1 MNYLVVII
9 SYFSYVMIL
18 YNSSHYA
25 VMQSS
30 TNDVKPPPKYIFI
43 VPYRDREPHRVFF
56 STYIYKIMD
65 DVPIDEW
72 SFYFIHQCDK
82 RPFNRG
88 AMKNIGFLA
97 IKSAYPNHYKD
108 IIFIFNDIDTLPYD
122 KNILNYYTDYGVI
135 KHFYGFQFA
144 LGGIFSIRGVD
155 FERIN
160 GFPNYW
166 AWGGEDNLIHERAK
180 QFGLTIDRSNFF
192 TIGNTNILQ
201 FADGMK
207 RLICRDELA
216 TSIMPNNTDGLTK
229 LTNVNHTIYY
239 DTHMIDVTA
248 FDTFIQY
255 TQLNFEEQ
263 SLDKVSKIRVSPL
276 NAVRNIKQ
284 LQSEYT
290 IDANKQIHS
299 VQYSGLVRGVSSSG
313 AGGTAIRNNGVN
325 TINQPLHV
333 NLPFMFN
340 PEISAS
346 NRRSNSG
353 LFAMTDRPSAVS
365 EQERM
370 NTIAVAAMTK
380 SGENTVHRVYQNI
393 KQNPDVIIPLQRP
406 KMNTNVGLGIHAHK
420 QFGMRGLF
428 M

>member
-1 MNYLVVII
+1 
-9 SYFSYVMIL
+9 MIL
-18 YNSSHYA
+18 YNSSHYVA
-25 VMQSS
+25 MQPS
-30 TNDVKPPPKYIFI
+30 TNDIKQPPKYVFI

-56 STYIYKIMD
+56 STYIYKIMA
-65 DVPIDEW
+65 DVPADDW
-72 SFYFIHQCDK
+72 SFFFIHQCDK

-97 IKSAYPNHYKD
+97 IKSAFPDRYKD

-122 KNILNYYTDYGVI
+122 KNILNYHTEYGVI

-160 GFPNYW
+160 GFPNFW

-216 TSIMPNNTDGLTK
+216 TSIMPNNTDGLSK
-229 LTNVNHTIYY
+229 LTNVKHTIYY

-284 LQSEYT
+284 LQSEY
-290 IDANKQIHS
+290 IIEANKH
-299 VQYSGLVRGVSSSG
+299 VRPVHNSGLVRGVSEG
-313 AGGTAIRNNGVN
+313 ASTATHGSGVN
-325 TINQPLHV
+325 TLNMPLHV

-340 PEISAS
+340 PEHSS
-346 NRRSNSG
+346 SSRRSNGG
-353 LFAMTDRPSAVS
+353 LFMMTDRPSVIS
-365 EQERM
+365 DQDRM
-370 NTIAVAAMTK
+370 NTIAAAAISNP
-380 SGENTVHRVYQNI
+380 SGRPNHHRVYQNI
-393 KQNPDVIIPLQRP
+393 KQNPDMMIPIQGS
-406 KMNTNVGLGIHAHK
+406 KTNTNVGIHGHK

>member
-1 MNYLVVII
+1 METDATNKPAVV
-9 SYFSYVMIL
+9 
-18 YNSSHYA
+18 
-25 VMQSS
+25 
-30 TNDVKPPPKYIFI
+30 PKYIFI

-56 STYIYKIMD
+56 STYIYKIME
-65 DVPIDEW
+65 DVPADDW
-72 SFYFIHQCDK
+72 TFFFIHQCDK

-97 IKSAYPNHYKD
+97 IKSAFPDNYKD
-108 IIFIFNDIDTLPYD
+108 IIFIFNDVDTLPYD
-122 KNILNYYTDYGVI
+122 KNILNYHTEYGVI

-160 GFPNYW
+160 GFPNFW

-192 TIGNTNILQ
+192 MIGNTNILQ
-201 FADGMK
+201 FADGIR

-216 TSIMPNNTDGLTK
+216 TSIMPNNSDGLSK
-229 LTNVNHTIYY
+229 LTNVKHTIYF
-239 DTHMIDVTA
+239 DTHWVDVTE
-248 FDTFIQY
+248 FDTFIHY
-255 TQLNFEEQ
+255 KQLSFEEQ

-290 IDANKQIHS
+290 IDAHKQVHS
-299 VQYSGLVRGVSSSG
+299 VHHSGLVHGISAAAAGVGAAG
-313 AGGTAIRNNGVN
+313 AGTGTTPRDNGVN
-325 TINQPLHV
+325 TLNKPLLV
-333 NLPFMFN
+333 NVPYMFN
-340 PEISAS
+340 PDHSAS
-346 NRRSNSG
+346 SRRSNGG
-353 LFAMTDRPSAVS
+353 LFMVTDRPGSVVS
-365 EQERM
+365 EQERL
-370 NTIAVAAMTK
+370 NAIAAAAAISK
-380 SGENTVHRVYQNI
+380 SGGNPVHRVYQNI
-393 KQNPDVIIPLQRP
+393 KQNPDMMIPIQGAKP
-406 KMNTNVGLGIHAHK
+406 NSAGLGIQGHK